1 MITYFPQADFHQYP
15 IVVNNNFSGIQDFMT
30 YVDNP
35 GKIAVI
41 TDDCVAVLY
50 LKELLEVLEVCFSRN
65 KIYTFVMKQGENYKN
80 LCTVK
85 DIYRFLLDNQ
95 FERNDLIIALGGGVV
110 GDTAGYAAATY
121 LRGIAFIQIPTSL
134 LAQVDSS
141 MGGKVGVNFGG
152 YKNMIGAFYQPRL
165 IYSNV
170 QVLKTLSESQ
180 IRCAIA
186 EMLIHAFIAS
196 PAMIDDILINQEK
209 IIVARDSEVLERLVY
224 ENVRIKMSVV
234 EKDEKETGIRRILNL
249 GHTFG
254 HAIEAYCNYSYPHG
268 MCVSI
273 GLVLAFKIAEGKGLI
288 KKAEVAYVT
297 NILKMLGLPTE
308 IEKPDWNVI
317 FNNMAHDKKL
327 ENGKLIFIL
336 PTKIGEVIQYPLKID
351 EELLEIVT
359 E

>member
-1 MITYFPQADFHQYP
+1 M
-15 IVVNNNFSGIQDFMT
+15 
-30 YVDNP
+30 
-35 GKIAVI
+35 
-41 TDDCVAVLY
+41 
-50 LKELLEVLEVCFSRN
+50 KE
-65 KIYTFVMKQGENYKN
+65 GENNKN
-80 LCTVK
+80 LGTVK

-141 MGGKVGVNFGG
+141 MGGKVGVNLGG

-170 QVLKTLSESQ
+170 QVLKTLNENQ

-196 PAMIDDILINQEK
+196 PAMIDDILKNQEK
-209 IIVARDSEVLERLVY
+209 IIVSRDSEVLERLVY
-224 ENVRIKMSVV
+224 ENVRINMSVV
-234 EKDEKETGIRRILNL
+234 VKDEKETGIRRILNL

-254 HAIEAYCNYSYPHG
+254 HAIEAYRNYSYPHG

-297 NILKMLGLPTE
+297 NVLKILGLPTE
-308 IEKPDWNVI
+308 IEKPDWNTI

-327 ENGKLIFIL
+327 ENGKLIFVL

-351 EELLEIVT
+351 KELLEIIT
-359 E
+359 G